1 MVGYRCHY
9 GRWFN
14 RQIDK
19 PLKEVVNVKPVV
31 GHKNGMP
38 FIYFLAVSDIC
49 KDCHDLERILRV
61 PDFFVIF
68 IKHGF
73 YYSGSG
79 AQVLIVIY
87 FKLH

>member
-1 MVGYRCHY
+1 MDIATNPSNFERV
-9 GRWFN
+9 FN
-14 RQIDK
+14 AGQVNQINI
-19 PLKEVVNVKPVV
+19 LRNTYQVY
-31 GHKNGMP
+31 
-38 FIYFLAVSDIC
+38 I
-49 KDCHDLERILRV
+49 CHDLKRILRV
-61 PDFFVIF
+61 PDFCVIF

>member
-1 MVGYRCHY
+1 MWTPRLICSILYKMVHLR
-9 GRWFN
+9 
-14 RQIDK
+14 
-19 PLKEVVNVKPVV
+19 
-31 GHKNGMP
+31 GHDAIWRG
-38 FIYFLAVSDIC
+38 V
-49 KDCHDLERILRV
+49 CHDLERILRV

-73 YYSGSG
+73 YYNGSG